1 MNRLLNR
8 ASTLLGAGII
18 ALAAAPSQAVL
29 VGWNYVNSNDP
40 GGQVNILPAEIAGAP
55 GFEQANWNN
64 HFGPA
69 QGPGPVPLALVNDSG
84 AASGV
89 SITNWTQ
96 TANNSWHL
104 GDHASPNAKL
114 LDGFANQQAALTFS
128 GLGAQFGAGYAV
140 IVYYSNN
147 EGPTTSNLAIT
158 GGTDDS
164 INRNIRTG
172 NTAQSSFSSVGFV
185 QGTNL
190 NSDTSTNYT
199 IFTGLNDASFTV
211 AMTGGGNNGIAGVQI
226 VSNDELPPP
235 PPAGDSIA
243 LNFSGAN
250 NNPGGR
256 KTLGPAI
263 IAGVPTYAQA
273 NWNNTQGTA
282 QVGTPSSANDTLTN
296 LVDSN
301 GLATTLDVTFT
312 SAQTWGN
319 NWGSNPT
326 GDQILNGNGITD
338 GTPTVNVS
346 QVPFTEYEVIVYIG
360 NYDSRNATITLDE
373 LPGTVIEE
381 TGSITMRFVTM
392 PNWNTFVAYDQISD
406 AAISAATR
414 ELGNFI
420 VFSGL
425 TVSSFKVTA
434 STGGING
441 IQIVNT
447 ATAAIVVPEPSTML
461 LMGLAS
467 CGMTFIRRSRRHA

>member
-8 ASTLLGAGII
+8 ASVLLGAGVL

-40 GGQVNILPAEIAGAP
+40 GGQANILPAEIAGAP

-69 QGPGPVPLALVNDSG
+69 QGPGAVPLALVNDSG

-96 TANNSWHL
+96 TSNNSWHL
-104 GDHASPNAKL
+104 NDHASPNAKL

-140 IVYYSNN
+140 VVYYSNN
-147 EGPTTSNLAIT
+147 EGPTASTLSIT
-158 GGTDDS
+158 GGSDDTAS
-164 INRNIRTG
+164 RAIRTG
-172 NTAQSSFSSVGFV
+172 NTAQSSFSSVGFI

-190 NSDTSTNYT
+190 NSGSVSNYT
-199 IFTGLNDASFTV
+199 VFTGLNDASFTV

-235 PPAGDSIA
+235 PPPGKSIG
-243 LNFSGAN
+243 LNFAGAD

-256 KTLGPAI
+256 KV
-263 IAGVPTYAQA
+263 IAPTTSAGAPSYAQI
-273 NWNNTQGTA
+273 NWNNTPGTA
-282 QVGTPSSANDTLTN
+282 QVGTPSSANDTMVNLT
-296 LVDSN
+296 DSN
-301 GLATTLDVTFT
+301 GLVTTLDVTFT

-319 NWGSNPT
+319 NFGGTPT
-326 GDQILNGNGITD
+326 GDQQLNGNGITD

-346 QVPFTEYEVIVYIG
+346 QVPFSEYDVIVYFG

-373 LPGTVIEE
+373 LPGTVTEE
-381 TGSITMRFVTM
+381 PGSITQRFVTM

-406 AAISAATR
+406 AAISAGTR
-414 ELGNFI
+414 ELGNYI

-425 TVSSFKVTA
+425 TGSSFKVTA

-447 ATAAIVVPEPSTML
+447 FVAIPEPSTML
-461 LMGLAS
+461 LMGVAT
-467 CGMTFIRRSRRHA
+467 CGMTFIRRSRRNA